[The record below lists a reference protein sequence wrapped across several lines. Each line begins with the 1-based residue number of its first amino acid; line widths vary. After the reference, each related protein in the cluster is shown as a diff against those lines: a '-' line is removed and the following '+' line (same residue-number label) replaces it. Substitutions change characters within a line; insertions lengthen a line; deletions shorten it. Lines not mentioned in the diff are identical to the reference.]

1 MSGSKSTNEVGGD
14 EYTGSAFSRN
24 APKLFV
30 FCQRKEKSAAS
41 KGKEIGRPG
50 ERGEQIQDV
59 SAEITENVHFGVQV
73 GQKKCFW
80 DCVER
85 LQ

>member
-1 MSGSKSTNEVGGD
+1 MNTLAVLSL
-14 EYTGSAFSRN
+14 RN

-30 FCQRKEKSAAS
+30 FCQRKEKSVAS
-41 KGKEIGRPG
+41 KGKEIGKPG

-59 SAEITENVHFGVQV
+59 SVEITENVHFGVQV